1 MASSPNNENTGYSN
15 LAARHHRSG
24 ASRSIP
30 ATQVITGA
38 KTTSSARRRGLPEEY
53 QQEAEEQDYQA
64 RYDQQWR
71 ERNEQ
76 RAAERREARKREIP
90 AGRVEKRA
98 RKAAVSEAAKRWMYL
113 SLIALAAL
121 LVLTFGV
128 MAYSRLSGVQFFV
141 VKEIELQGTKRA
153 SREEVLRSLDAYKMR
168 GLWQL
173 DLQALRTTVEKNPW
187 VLEADVARV
196 LPDAVRVTVHER
208 EPVAPWRN
216 PSNSIVWVD
225 RDGRSLGELDF
236 NQTDKVPPII
246 NGLEEGASNE
256 LRAANRRRME
266 TYQRL
271 LTELDQ
277 GSIKLSESIDEVRLQ
292 EPQAVRVHLQK
303 YNVDVL
309 LGDAEFRARL
319 EKALKVL
326 DAIERKDLSTLGFY
340 KITDAEKLVHS
351 DGIAYLNVMHA
362 DRVAVGLK

>member
-1 MASSPNNENTGYSN
+1 MASSSNNGKTDYSN

-24 ASRSIP
+24 AGRGVN

-38 KTTSSARRRGLPEEY
+38 KTSASARRRGLPEEF

-71 ERNEQ
+71 QRNEQ

-90 AGRVEKRA
+90 AGRIEKRP
-98 RKAAVSEAAKRWMYL
+98 RKAVANPVTKRGVYL
-113 SLIALAAL
+113 TLIALAAL
-121 LVLTFGV
+121 ILLTLGV
-128 MAYSRLSGVQFFV
+128 MAYGKLAGVQFFV
-141 VKEIELQGTKRA
+141 VKEIELEGTKRA
-153 SREEVLRSLDAYKMR
+153 SREELLRSLSAYKTR

-173 DLQALRTTVEKNPW
+173 DLQAIRATVEKNPW

-216 PSNSIVWVD
+216 SGNSIVWVD
-225 RDGRSLGELDF
+225 REGRSLGELDF

-246 NGLEEGASNE
+246 SGLEEGASNE
-256 LRAANRRRME
+256 LKAANRRRMAM
-266 TYQRL
+266 YQQL

-277 GSIKLSESIDEVRLQ
+277 GSTKFSEAVDEVKLQ
-292 EPQAVRVHLQK
+292 EAQVVRVHLLK

-309 LGDAEFRARL
+309 LGEADFRPRL

-340 KITDAEKLVHS
+340 KITDAERLIHS
-351 DGIAYLNVMHA
+351 NRIAYLNVMHPE
-362 DRVAVGLK
+362 RVAVGLE